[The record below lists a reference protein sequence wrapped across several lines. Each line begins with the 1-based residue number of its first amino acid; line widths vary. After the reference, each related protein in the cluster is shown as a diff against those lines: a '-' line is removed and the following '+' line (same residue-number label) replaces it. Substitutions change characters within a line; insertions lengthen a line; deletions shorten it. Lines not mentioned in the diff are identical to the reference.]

1 MVKIEALNSPSGR
14 LNRFMCNNYALMGD
28 QDKAMSFSGGIYEQ
42 KELVDA
48 FVAISEH
55 KYNDA
60 LKYLLKREK
69 TMTSFRKDNIRFQI
83 AICYINLGQFNKAEK
98 YLQGILSIKGD
109 YTSFENTLYPITNYW
124 LGVCNEELGK
134 DDQAIFH
141 YKQLLDYWKNADA
154 IIPEFIDAKKRLAR
168 LKKAS

>member
-1 MVKIEALNSPSGR
+1 
-14 LNRFMCNNYALMGD
+14 MGD
-28 QDKAMSFSGGIYEQ
+28 KDKAISFSGGIYQQE
-42 KELVDA
+42 ELVDA
-48 FVAISEH
+48 FVSMSEH

-69 TMTSFRKDNIRFQI
+69 TMTSFQKDNIRFQI
-83 AICYINLGQFNKAEK
+83 AKCYINLGQFNKAEK

-134 DDQAIFH
+134 DDQAIQH
-141 YKQLLDYWKNADA
+141 YKQLLHYWKNADA
-154 IIPEFIDAKKRLAR
+154 SIPELNDTKKRLAKI
-168 LKKAS
+168 KKVS